1 MPSFAAMHERVTGG
15 LSRAVSPASGTR
27 DNARVSS
34 TVSVVSDVAVRTN
47 PRGPDL
53 SASPAFI
60 FIIRCRSVGAFC
72 LLFGY
77 CRNLRKPAMRVVVSA
92 HVSLS

>member
-34 TVSVVSDVAVRTN
+34 TVSVVSDVAVEN
-47 PRGPDL
+47 E
-53 SASPAFI
+53 SE
-60 FIIRCRSVGAFC
+60 RS
-72 LLFGY
+72 
-77 CRNLRKPAMRVVVSA
+77 
-92 HVSLS
+92 